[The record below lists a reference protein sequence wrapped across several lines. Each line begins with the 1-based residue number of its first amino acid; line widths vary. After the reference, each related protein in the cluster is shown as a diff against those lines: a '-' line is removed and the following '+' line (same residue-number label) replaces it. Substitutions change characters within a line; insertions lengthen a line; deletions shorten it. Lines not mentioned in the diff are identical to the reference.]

1 MNFNNYLTSLS
12 VTTVN
17 LSTSLAYGYGDLAT
31 TEINNLKEL
40 LFKAEEMI
48 PVLETEACMAEAE
61 ELDREEQSFNY
72 WMTMLYGN
80 ENNCSPVEARRSSKT
95 DRLKRRKVNKKYRNS
110 DRRHGKPVPQ
120 SDKKY
125 WDEQSGTFYRWDEK
139 RKTFDSHKKPVVHRN
154 RKTFRNRL
162 VSAMDAREQDYIL
175 SPDPIEELWN
185 AYWLY
190 RDAECRLNHKADE
203 PLFMHRT
210 QGAYEEAIK
219 EWEKLTEE
227 EYNAFLKVSGL
238 LYSLGLDWNYFES

>member
-1 MNFNNYLTSLS
+1 MS
-12 VTTVN
+12 
-17 LSTSLAYGYGDLAT
+17 DLNIRFSNCFDF
-31 TEINNLKEL
+31 INNTKQYLEANPSDWRNIYTMEDLVRAECDLMEMEL
-40 LFKAEEMI
+40 EALDDAEEYDS
-48 PVLETEACMAEAE
+48 VL
-61 ELDREEQSFNY
+61 N
-72 WMTMLYGN
+72 GN
-80 ENNCSPVEARRSSKT
+80 AFRSSKRT
-95 DRLKRRKVNKKYRNS
+95 QRRKQNIRRHKA
-110 DRRHGKPVPQ
+110 DRRHGKNVPQ

-219 EWEKLTEE
+219 EWKKLTEE